1 MIVKKV
7 CMLGDP
13 SVGKTSLVRRF
24 VYNEYSDRYLSTL
37 GTKVSEKRVSLDKE
51 TVQMV
56 IWDIAGQEDFTSI
69 TPAYF
74 KGSGGGI
81 LVVDLTRRDTLY
93 NASRWARSFTEKAG
107 EVPVVMLCNKNDL
120 VDEAEFTPEDAEKA
134 SGDYCAA
141 VLSTSAKTG
150 DGVEKGF
157 ILLARMMAGE

>member
-37 GTKVSEKRVSLDKE
+37 GTKVSEKKVELDTE
-51 TVQMV
+51 VLQMI
-56 IWDIAGQEDFTSI
+56 IWDIAGQEDFTSV

-81 LVVDLTRRDTLY
+81 LVVDITRKSTLS
-93 NASRWARSFTEKAG
+93 NAFRWANSFIEKAG
-107 EVPVVMLCNKNDL
+107 NVPLIMFCNKNDL
-120 VDEAEFTPEDAEKA
+120 KDAMEFTVEEARDVGK
-134 SGDYCAA
+134 DYCAT

-150 DGVEKGF
+150 EGVEKGF
-157 ILLARMMAGE
+157 KLLAQMMAGG